1 MQAVDVLLGV
11 DRHLQRQLLEVP
23 GHRQLHDDAVDLRVS
38 VEPADRRQH
47 VVLGDEGGQID
58 LLGTDPDVGRGLVL
72 GADVDAGGLVVAHED
87 GGQARDH
94 APLLQALYPLG
105 YLRADLG
112 RDRLAVDDRGRH
124 GPNPTRGPD
133 RPPKLSDGS
142 GVGW

>member
-1 MQAVDVLLGV
+1 MSGLSAVVYREAKIRATNLTFIFWDVV
-11 DRHLQRQLLEVP
+11 
-23 GHRQLHDDAVDLRVS
+23 
-38 VEPADRRQH
+38 
-47 VVLGDEGGQID
+47 
-58 LLGTDPDVGRGLVL
+58 
-72 GADVDAGGLVVAHED
+72 
-87 GGQARDH
+87 
-94 APLLQALYPLG
+94 YPLG